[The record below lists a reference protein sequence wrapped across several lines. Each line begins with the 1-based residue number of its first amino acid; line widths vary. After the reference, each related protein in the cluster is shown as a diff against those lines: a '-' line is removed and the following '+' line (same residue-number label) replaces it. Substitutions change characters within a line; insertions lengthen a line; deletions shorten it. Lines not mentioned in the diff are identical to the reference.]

1 MDKKNLK
8 TRIMRASGKGCVAA
22 VFAERS
28 SMACVPA
35 FMESCEAAGIKPAAG
50 VRMMVEAAG
59 VRGELLFLVKDRAGY
74 REICHLLSDTLAK
87 DDPVVTMEMIG
98 QGHVIIVHEKN
109 GLFDKILM
117 RNKEIKKEIRELKRK
132 MKGLPS
138 AGGESWK
145 DAVGEYNRLQE
156 EDAVVRMSLK
166 QVPASDSYQ
175 LDFLNKKAKEIE
187 SRKRKAKDILSGIE
201 NGIKERE
208 KLTVLLETKNS
219 MLEEDVTV
227 LFREAYDALSVYGDI
242 YIETDEKGR
251 ALCQIAES
259 DSLPC
264 IREIRETDG
273 IKYIPGT
280 AADVLDIIDQC
291 SFRYEPE
298 DWTVGRSAEKE
309 IKTGIARLKAGGCT
323 WTSLYDTRLEAEIEM
338 LRKTDTEGYF
348 LTVCDILRL
357 AEEYYPSDPFYPG
370 LLVSYVLGITDIDPV
385 CNDILTKLSEET
397 FVAGIHHPR
406 FMIRSELSA
415 SLYKKIREKYAVSR
429 ISKDT
434 IVIGYPDIR
443 DYVPVCRDRIQC
455 DRDEAEK
462 MGLFC
467 MDLEEQEYLSIFKEC
482 ISSIQDPGI
491 PIDPEVFKN
500 VIAKGHLNFICGC
513 EGMEIQKQIRQS
525 HPESMRELVSFFS
538 STCEK
543 AEAFYRAL
551 FVYRSAYLKYRFP
564 LNYISAY
571 ISHFPDKMRS
581 IKYDAVCKDLV
592 FLDPDINVSEADCFV
607 ERDSIRLGL
616 KSTGV
621 SGKTVENILQERREG
636 FFLSADD
643 LMNRVKLSD
652 REAECLNDA
661 GVFQNIGGPVSDRS
675 VPVVE
680 DPPEE
685 PDKDLIPMEG
695 VVLKTEEKISK
706 DGSMI
711 ASVRMGTSSGEV
723 YAMFFAKAYEKYAG
737 LLKADAEL
745 RLYGEYVQDRYGN
758 TFSVKEAY
766 PVSDDVYYISAKVYE
781 EAVFYPFRRR
791 CGCQLFLMEPSGRLV
806 NTGCFY
812 SSRIADVQGVR
823 MIPKI

>member
-1 MDKKNLK
+1 
-8 TRIMRASGKGCVAA
+8 
-22 VFAERS
+22 
-28 SMACVPA
+28 
-35 FMESCEAAGIKPAAG
+35 
-50 VRMMVEAAG
+50 
-59 VRGELLFLVKDRAGY
+59 
-74 REICHLLSDTLAK
+74 
-87 DDPVVTMEMIG
+87 
-98 QGHVIIVHEKN
+98 
-109 GLFDKILM
+109 
-117 RNKEIKKEIRELKRK
+117 
-132 MKGLPS
+132 
-138 AGGESWK
+138 
-145 DAVGEYNRLQE
+145 
-156 EDAVVRMSLK
+156 
-166 QVPASDSYQ
+166 
-175 LDFLNKKAKEIE
+175 
-187 SRKRKAKDILSGIE
+187 
-201 NGIKERE
+201 
-208 KLTVLLETKNS
+208 
-219 MLEEDVTV
+219 
-227 LFREAYDALSVYGDI
+227 
-242 YIETDEKGR
+242 
-251 ALCQIAES
+251 
-259 DSLPC
+259 
-264 IREIRETDG
+264 
-273 IKYIPGT
+273 
-280 AADVLDIIDQC
+280 
-291 SFRYEPE
+291 
-298 DWTVGRSAEKE
+298 
-309 IKTGIARLKAGGCT
+309 
-323 WTSLYDTRLEAEIEM
+323 
-338 LRKTDTEGYF
+338 
-348 LTVCDILRL
+348 
-357 AEEYYPSDPFYPG
+357 
-370 LLVSYVLGITDIDPV
+370 
-385 CNDILTKLSEET
+385 
-397 FVAGIHHPR
+397 
-406 FMIRSELSA
+406 
-415 SLYKKIREKYAVSR
+415 
-429 ISKDT
+429 
-434 IVIGYPDIR
+434 
-443 DYVPVCRDRIQC
+443 
-455 DRDEAEK
+455 

>member
-1 MDKKNLK
+1 MSQLKIKEKKNHFAFLGNFI
-8 TRIMRASGKGCVAA
+8 TILILVVAIGVCA
-22 VFAERS
+22 Y
-28 SMACVPA
+28 
-35 FMESCEAAGIKPAAG
+35 AGGNLYKIFSEYKAG
-50 VRMMVEAAG
+50 TDEYAKISDMVVTEKKADVKDETWVDKETKKKVWTAPIEVDCKKLAQINPDFVGWLYVEALPDISYPMVHYKDNDFYLHRTFEKQDNFAG
-59 VRGELLFLVKDRAGY
+59 TIFTDCQNK
-74 REICHLLSDTLAK
+74 
-87 DDPVVTMEMIG
+87 
-98 QGHVIIVHEKN
+98 
-109 GLFDKILM
+109 
-117 RNKEIKKEIRELKRK
+117 RNL
-132 MKGLPS
+132 G
-138 AGGESWK
+138 
-145 DAVGEYNRLQE
+145 
-156 EDAVVRMSLK
+156 
-166 QVPASDSYQ
+166 DS
-175 LDFLNKKAKEIE
+175 N
-187 SRKRKAKDILSGIE
+187 
-201 NGIKERE
+201 
-208 KLTVLLETKNS
+208 
-219 MLEEDVTV
+219 
-227 LFREAYDALSVYGDI
+227 
-242 YIETDEKGR
+242 
-251 ALCQIAES
+251 
-259 DSLPC
+259 
-264 IREIRETDG
+264 G

-298 DWTVGRSAEKE
+298 DWTVGRSAEEE

-323 WTSLYDTRLEAEIEM
+323 WTSLYNTRLEAEIEM

-406 FMIRSELSA
+406 FMIRSELSD

-491 PIDPEVFKN
+491 PIDSEVFKN

-525 HPESMRELVSFFS
+525 HPESIRELVSFFS

-680 DPPEE
+680 EPPEE

-812 SSRIADVQGVR
+812 SSRIADIQGVR

>member
-1 MDKKNLK
+1 
-8 TRIMRASGKGCVAA
+8 
-22 VFAERS
+22 
-28 SMACVPA
+28 
-35 FMESCEAAGIKPAAG
+35 
-50 VRMMVEAAG
+50 
-59 VRGELLFLVKDRAGY
+59 
-74 REICHLLSDTLAK
+74 
-87 DDPVVTMEMIG
+87 
-98 QGHVIIVHEKN
+98 
-109 GLFDKILM
+109 
-117 RNKEIKKEIRELKRK
+117 
-132 MKGLPS
+132 
-138 AGGESWK
+138 
-145 DAVGEYNRLQE
+145 
-156 EDAVVRMSLK
+156 
-166 QVPASDSYQ
+166 
-175 LDFLNKKAKEIE
+175 
-187 SRKRKAKDILSGIE
+187 
-201 NGIKERE
+201 
-208 KLTVLLETKNS
+208 
-219 MLEEDVTV
+219 
-227 LFREAYDALSVYGDI
+227 
-242 YIETDEKGR
+242 
-251 ALCQIAES
+251 
-259 DSLPC
+259 
-264 IREIRETDG
+264 
-273 IKYIPGT
+273 
-280 AADVLDIIDQC
+280 
-291 SFRYEPE
+291 
-298 DWTVGRSAEKE
+298 
-309 IKTGIARLKAGGCT
+309 
-323 WTSLYDTRLEAEIEM
+323 
-338 LRKTDTEGYF
+338 
-348 LTVCDILRL
+348 
-357 AEEYYPSDPFYPG
+357 
-370 LLVSYVLGITDIDPV
+370 
-385 CNDILTKLSEET
+385 
-397 FVAGIHHPR
+397 
-406 FMIRSELSA
+406 MIRSELSD

-491 PIDPEVFKN
+491 PIDSEVFKN

-525 HPESMRELVSFFS
+525 HPESIRELVSFFS

-680 DPPEE
+680 EPPEE

-812 SSRIADVQGVR
+812 SSRIADIQGVR